1 MNNIET
7 FKSSAIKILKEYGRP
22 MNYKEI
28 TSIAL
33 DSGIL
38 KSDGKT
44 PWATMS
50 AILSTDISE
59 NNLNSPFYKSEPGF
73 YGLKDKGYLDK
84 IEPVEEISDDTP
96 STNEIKGYVNS
107 QQKGN
112 IGESR
117 VAELLTL
124 YGNEGL
130 SCYRPVSDDEG
141 IDIIVKKRSTLDSA
155 YIQVKTTFGPSNGR
169 GFVATVKD
177 KNLITK
183 SRMLYVFVYFDTTEG
198 DLFDYI
204 FCVPGPEFAKL
215 TETEDNKN
223 NQRTFTVS
231 LNNPE
236 NSKYS
241 EFMIEKRELAN
252 KVIEYLDRL

>member
-1 MNNIET
+1 MINNGVFKNAAIE
-7 FKSSAIKILKEYGRP
+7 ILRKFGKP
-22 MNYKEI
+22 MSYKEI

-33 DSGIL
+33 ETGIL
-38 KSDGKT
+38 KSEGKT

-50 AILSTDISE
+50 STLCMDIIHNQS
-59 NNLNSPFYKSEPGF
+59 NSPFYKTEPGF
-73 YGLKDKGYLDK
+73 YGLKDSEYINKVQ
-84 IEPVEEISDDTP
+84 IVEEIKDDNNF
-96 STNEIKGYVNS
+96 TNEVRDYVNS

-117 VAELLTL
+117 IAELLTL

-141 IDIIVKKRSTLDSA
+141 IDIIVKKRNTLDSA

-169 GFVATVKD
+169 GFVSTVKD

-183 SRMLYVFVYFDTTEG
+183 ARMLYVFVYFDTTEG

-204 FCVPGPEFAKL
+204 FCIPGPEFAKL

-236 NSKYS
+236 NSKYA